1 MRFACF
7 TAALLTF
14 VLDQHKVAALSI
26 DRAENQLVQT
36 DSEDWNDVFQSQLG
50 ALRNHDTMMAQ
61 ADTQPEPA
69 SKKGGKAAAKGKAA
83 AADGKAKAG

>member
-7 TAALLTF
+7 PAALLTF
-14 VLDQHKVAALSI
+14 VLDQQKVAAVSI

-50 ALRNHDTMMAQ
+50 ALRNQNTMMAQ
-61 ADTQPEPA
+61 ADTQAEPA
-69 SKKGGKAAAKGKAA
+69 TKKGEKAAAKAA
-83 AADGKAKAG
+83 AAGGGKKD